1 MSVRYAFGHGVL
13 SRLVAPSRGAF
24 EQQCEK
30 IESIQR
36 SKLSSLLRAVAQT
49 PAGQRNKIDPHWSF
63 ERYAEEM
70 PETDYDHWRTGI
82 DEQRLGG
89 ATLIASPVQRYQP
102 TSGSTSAIKWLPY
115 TKRFLNELD
124 QAICP
129 WLGDL
134 YRTYPDIRGGSHYWS
149 LSWVPTS
156 LRDELQGQIND
167 DMKLLS
173 FGKRLL
179 AGMTQ
184 AVPETVANAATSA
197 DSRFATLAW
206 LVADE
211 SLSVMSV
218 WSPTFALTLLDDLSR
233 WRDELAACLQA
244 GHFGARARSLS
255 SVRCP
260 KAPARAALLRQ
271 WDGRQS
277 PAFYA
282 QLWPK
287 LALISAWDT
296 AAAAS
301 WAAKL
306 SRLFPG
312 VAFQGKGLWATEGV
326 VTFPWQG
333 RYPLAFRSHVYEF
346 ADAATGKVLPP
357 WALEPDQEVIPL
369 LSTGAG
375 LLRYRM
381 SDRLRVDSMI
391 GKVPCFTFL
400 GRDDGVDLV
409 GEKLSAVMVQQLVDR
424 LDVPHDMHP
433 VTLLALD
440 DSDGRGTPGYVL
452 LMEASRANTL
462 TEAGKLSRVLEAELL
477 SLFHYRLA
485 RDLGQLAPVRVLCR
499 PDMQQSYLGYCQKRG
514 MVDGNVKIEPLRYW
528 PGMELADM
536 VADEALEG
544 VA

>member
-1 MSVRYAFGHGVL
+1 MSARYALGHGIL
-13 SRLVAPSRGAF
+13 SRLVSSSRSAF
-24 EQQCEK
+24 EQQCQNVE
-30 IESIQR
+30 EIQR
-36 SKLSSLLRAVAQT
+36 TKLSSLLRAVAAT
-49 PAGQRNKIDPHWSF
+49 PAGQRSKVDPGWSF
-63 ERYAEEM
+63 ERYAAEM
-70 PETDYDHWRTGI
+70 PETDYDHWRPAI

-89 ATLIASPVQRYQP
+89 ASLIASPVQRYQP

-115 TKRFLNELD
+115 TKRFLDEMD

-129 WLGDL
+129 WLGDM
-134 YRTYPDIRGGSHYWS
+134 YRSYPDIRAGSHYWS

-156 LRDELQGQIND
+156 LRSELKGQIND

-173 FGKRLL
+173 FGKRFL
-179 AGMTQ
+179 AGITQ

-218 WSPTFALTLLDDLSR
+218 WSPTFALALLDDLSV
-233 WRDELAACLQA
+233 WRDELAECLQT
-244 GHFGARARSLS
+244 GSFGVRSRSLRT
-255 SVRCP
+255 VRCP

-277 PAFYA
+277 PAFFA

-301 WAAKL
+301 WATKL
-306 SRLFPG
+306 SSLFPG

-333 RYPLAFRSHVYEF
+333 KYPLAFRSHVYEF
-346 ADAATGKVLPP
+346 ADIASGKVLPP
-357 WALEPDQEVIPL
+357 WALEPGQEVTPL

-409 GEKLSAVMVQQLVDR
+409 GEKLSAVMVQQLVNR
-424 LDVPHDMHP
+424 LDMPHDMHP

-440 DSDGRGTPGYVL
+440 DSDGKGTPGYVL
-452 LMEASRANTL
+452 LVEASPAHML
-462 TEAGKLSRVLEAELL
+462 TEGSKLSGLLETELL

-499 PDMQQSYLGYCQKRG
+499 PDMQQCYLSYCQRRG

-528 PGMELADM
+528 PGMELAEM
-536 VADEALEG
+536 VADRVLEG